1 MFCVSS
7 LDVNHYFEPSRVSFV
22 FQFVFQMRRTIDYAP
37 RSPIFS
43 ASRRPPPTVPSESP
57 LRAIAQDDG
66 SVTPMLSPRSTFIVT
81 ADLERCSRVAAQ
93 VNKDLALYSA
103 SEDENEWDPT
113 GKSIEEIRAF
123 LKKWERECRNSN
135 YARIAKENAAYKKQR
150 REKLTVRLAK
160 KGRVYHSDEDDGA
173 FCYDTDF
180 QEDIWEDEGHE
191 EETREFYARARVPG
205 DNIYN
210 MLLV

>member
-1 MFCVSS
+1 M
-7 LDVNHYFEPSRVSFV
+7 NR
-22 FQFVFQMRRTIDYAP
+22 
-37 RSPIFS
+37 
-43 ASRRPPPTVPSESP
+43 
-57 LRAIAQDDG
+57 
-66 SVTPMLSPRSTFIVT
+66 
-81 ADLERCSRVAAQ
+81 
-93 VNKDLALYSA
+93 DLALYSA

-113 GKSIEEIRAF
+113 SKSIEEIRAF
-123 LKKWERECRNSN
+123 LKKWERECRKSN

-191 EETREFYARARVPG
+191 EETREFYARACVPG
-205 DNIYN
+205 DINFIYLGWCPVVHSIDKIFV
-210 MLLV
+210 MHSELVEKLLDSEQSHDCQQTVFSV

>member
-1 MFCVSS
+1 
-7 LDVNHYFEPSRVSFV
+7 
-22 FQFVFQMRRTIDYAP
+22 MRRTIDYAP

-43 ASRRPPPTVPSESP
+43 ASRRPPPPVPSESP
-57 LRAIAQDDG
+57 LRAIERNDG

-123 LKKWERECRNSN
+123 LKK
-135 YARIAKENAAYKKQR
+135 
-150 REKLTVRLAK
+150 
-160 KGRVYHSDEDDGA
+160 
-173 FCYDTDF
+173 
-180 QEDIWEDEGHE
+180 
-191 EETREFYARARVPG
+191 
-205 DNIYN
+205 
-210 MLLV
+210 